1 MFNVAKSVSN
11 FVRPLAVLTCGLVL
25 SASFALQA
33 ATFEEG
39 KDYDIVKGIT
49 EAEQPVLRE
58 FFSYN
63 CPHCFRQEP
72 IVAATVKLLGKGVKF
87 ERTPVGAGRPAWEL
101 SQLAYY
107 LAQKLKMTTQ
117 VHEAIFKQ
125 IHEKG
130 EQFTTPDQVK
140 AFFLAQGAQAKDI
153 DAAMASVDAK
163 FTLMN
168 YNSQAELAGI
178 KGVPSLLVNGRY
190 MLKGTSRSP
199 EELAELVKFLAA
211 KK

>member
-1 MFNVAKSVSN
+1 MSVFNR
-11 FVRPLAVLTCGLVL
+11 VRPIAALACGLML

-33 ATFEEG
+33 ASFEEG
-39 KDYDIVKGIT
+39 KDYVTVAGIT
-49 EAEQPVLRE
+49 EAQKPVLRE

-63 CPHCFRQEP
+63 CPHCYKQEP
-72 IVAATVKLLGKGVKF
+72 LMDLTVQLLGKDVAF

-107 LAQKLKMTTQ
+107 VAQKLKMTKQT
-117 VHEAIFKQ
+117 HGAIFKQ

-130 EQFTTPDQVK
+130 EQFTAPEQVK
-140 AFFLAQGAQAKDI
+140 AFFVAQGAKMDDV
-153 DAAMASVDAK
+153 DAAMNSADAK

-168 YNSQAELAGI
+168 YDSQAELAGI

-190 MLKGTSRSP
+190 MLTSTAHTP
-199 EELAELVKFLAA
+199 EELAALVKFLAA
-211 KK
+211 K

>member
-1 MFNVAKSVSN
+1 MSVFNR
-11 FVRPLAVLTCGLVL
+11 VRPIAALACGLML

-33 ATFEEG
+33 ASFEEG
-39 KDYDIVKGIT
+39 KDYVTVAGIT
-49 EAEQPVLRE
+49 EAQKPVLRE

-63 CPHCFRQEP
+63 CPHCYKQEP
-72 IVAATVKLLGKGVKF
+72 LMDLTVQLLGKDVAF

-107 LAQKLKMTTQ
+107 VAQKLKMTKQT
-117 VHEAIFKQ
+117 HGAIFKQ

-130 EQFTTPDQVK
+130 EQFTAPEQVK
-140 AFFLAQGAQAKDI
+140 AFFVAQGAKVDDV
-153 DAAMASVDAK
+153 DAAMNSVDAK

-168 YNSQAELAGI
+168 YDSQAELAGI

-190 MLKGTSRSP
+190 MLTSTAHTP
-199 EELAELVKFLAA
+199 EELAALVKFLAA
-211 KK
+211 K

>member
-1 MFNVAKSVSN
+1 MSVFNR
-11 FVRPLAVLTCGLVL
+11 VRPIAALACGLML

-33 ATFEEG
+33 ASFEEG
-39 KDYDIVKGIT
+39 KDYVTVAGIT
-49 EAEQPVLRE
+49 EAQKPVLRE

-63 CPHCFRQEP
+63 CPHCYKQEP
-72 IVAATVKLLGKGVKF
+72 LMELTVQLLGKDVAF

-107 LAQKLKMTTQ
+107 VAQKLKMTKQT
-117 VHEAIFKQ
+117 HGAIFKQ

-130 EQFTTPDQVK
+130 EQFTAPEQVK
-140 AFFLAQGAQAKDI
+140 AFFVAQGAKVDDV
-153 DAAMASVDAK
+153 DAAMNSVDAK

-168 YNSQAELAGI
+168 YDSQAELAGI

-190 MLKGTSRSP
+190 MLTSTAYTP
-199 EELAELVKFLAA
+199 EELAALVKFLAA
-211 KK
+211 K

>member
-1 MFNVAKSVSN
+1 MSVFNR
-11 FVRPLAVLTCGLVL
+11 VRPIAVFACGLML

-33 ATFEEG
+33 ASFEEG
-39 KDYDIVKGIT
+39 KDYVTVAGIT
-49 EAEQPVLRE
+49 EAQKPVLRE

-63 CPHCFRQEP
+63 CPHCYKQEP
-72 IVAATVKLLGKGVKF
+72 LVDLTVQLLGKDVAF

-107 LAQKLKMTTQ
+107 VAQKLKMTKQT
-117 VHEAIFKQ
+117 HGAIFKQ

-130 EQFTTPDQVK
+130 EQFTAPEQVK
-140 AFFLAQGAQAKDI
+140 AFFVAQGAKVDDV
-153 DAAMASVDAK
+153 DAAMNSVDAK

-168 YNSQAELAGI
+168 YDSQAELAGI

-190 MLKGTSRSP
+190 MLTSTAHTA
-199 EELAELVKFLAA
+199 EELAALVKFLAA
-211 KK
+211 K

>member
-1 MFNVAKSVSN
+1 MSVFNR
-11 FVRPLAVLTCGLVL
+11 VRPIAALACGLML

-33 ATFEEG
+33 ASFEEG
-39 KDYDIVKGIT
+39 KDYVTVAGIT
-49 EAEQPVLRE
+49 EAQKPVLRE

-63 CPHCFRQEP
+63 CPHCYKQEP
-72 IVAATVKLLGKGVKF
+72 LMDLTVQLLGKDVAF

-107 LAQKLKMTTQ
+107 VAQKLKMTKQT
-117 VHEAIFKQ
+117 HGAIFKQ

-130 EQFTTPDQVK
+130 EQFTAPEQVK
-140 AFFLAQGAQAKDI
+140 AFFVTQGAKVDDV
-153 DAAMASVDAK
+153 DAAMNSVDAK

-168 YNSQAELAGI
+168 YDSQAELAGI

-190 MLKGTSRSP
+190 MLTSTAHTP
-199 EELAELVKFLAA
+199 EELAALVKFLAA
-211 KK
+211 K

>member
-1 MFNVAKSVSN
+1 MSVFNR
-11 FVRPLAVLTCGLVL
+11 VRPIAALACGLML

-33 ATFEEG
+33 ASFEEG
-39 KDYDIVKGIT
+39 KDYVTVAGIT
-49 EAEQPVLRE
+49 EAQKPVLRE

-63 CPHCFRQEP
+63 CPHCYKQEP
-72 IVAATVKLLGKGVKF
+72 LMDLTVLLLGKDVAF

-107 LAQKLKMTTQ
+107 VAQKLKMTKQT
-117 VHEAIFKQ
+117 HGAIFKQ

-130 EQFTTPDQVK
+130 EQFTAPEQVK
-140 AFFLAQGAQAKDI
+140 AFFVAQGAKVDDV
-153 DAAMASVDAK
+153 DAAMNSVDAK

-168 YNSQAELAGI
+168 YDSQAELAGI

-190 MLKGTSRSP
+190 MLTSTAHTP
-199 EELAELVKFLAA
+199 EELAALVKFLAA
-211 KK
+211 K